1 MSSRNSPRH
10 ESNNNWMRTPMDRF
24 VRGGQTINLQVRET
38 IHLIKIMLLVS
49 VGIGFVVFVIWL
61 MSTTNGVQRDG
72 FLSFT
77 HIKILEAMNANPD
90 QIFSCPRPDG
100 TRIRIELKWCLADPS
115 VSAGWREVARSATH
129 AFWAALSVAAFA
141 MIALFIWFKRFGQDL
156 IKERRT
162 RGAEVVSA
170 SDLDHLISRSN
181 AKRKKE
187 AYFAAQKTYRLAGVT
202 MPLGAHNRHVMVA
215 GTTGTGKSQFLF
227 DLMAQIR
234 AKGDR
239 AVVFDKTGAF
249 IERFYSEDAD
259 DRILNPLDARC
270 APWTMIAE
278 ASVDSDFDTMA
289 HALIPDEKSQDRF
302 WPDSAR
308 AVLSTALQ
316 KFKAKGVT
324 ETRTVI
330 DFLLTAKQ
338 SQLNTFFSGTMAARS
353 ISSELGKTSG
363 NIMAVLAPAIRPLT
377 LLPAKNE
384 TPFSIRDWVHDDE
397 GDNCLFF
404 SARSDQL
411 KAMRGLITLWFDTA
425 IKSMLSL
432 ERKPGRTI
440 WFILDEFAALNA
452 IPSLVEGLQESRQ
465 YGGAFVL
472 GIQDPALV
480 RDRYGADLTQA
491 ITGLCRT
498 KVIYGTGN
506 YHNAR
511 DCADWIGQAETLRAE
526 QSMTYGPND
535 VRDAIGVHS
544 RTELTHIVLPEQIF
558 KLEDLHGFLSYP
570 EAFPVASIKTATF
583 DGTCH
588 VPGFIVRPN
597 APTPSRPPKGVHV
610 AEDGTLSVD
619 DDIRAEAAAEGIVT
633 DKGEAADHGH
643 GPLFASVDAAQE
655 RASKQTQQSPT
666 VDPAAAAL
674 LAHENAHNRRLKR
687 LKAPKREKVGTGSAA
702 SSNGVV
708 SASEEQ
714 NADGASAGGLAH
726 EASDA
731 LLLSD
736 DQKILAQIL
745 GEDDLAERKRRE
757 AIEAKLQR
765 EREMMAARRM
775 RDGVR
780 RDQIDIA
787 IEPDDPAM

>member
-24 VRGGQTINLQVRET
+24 VRGGQTINLQIRET

-49 VGIGFVVFVIWL
+49 VGIGFVVFVGWL
-61 MSTTNGVQRDG
+61 LFTTTSVERDS

-77 HIKILEAMNANPD
+77 HIKVLEAMNANPD
-90 QIFSCPRPDG
+90 QIFSCPKPDG
-100 TRIRIELKWCLADPS
+100 TRINIELKWCLADPS
-115 VSAGWREVARSATH
+115 VSAGWRAVANAATDGL
-129 AFWAALSVAAFA
+129 WVAGTISLIA
-141 MIALFIWFKRFGQDL
+141 MIILFVWFKRFGQDL

-170 SDLDHLISRSN
+170 TDLNHLVDRSN
-181 AKRKKE
+181 MKRKKE
-187 AYFAAQKTYRLAGVT
+187 PFFAAYKPYKLAGVSMT
-202 MPLGAHNRHVMVA
+202 LGAQNRHVMVA

-234 AKGDR
+234 ANGDR
-239 AVVFDKTGAF
+239 AIVFDKTGAF
-249 IERFYSEDAD
+249 IERFYSDAAGD
-259 DRILNPLDARC
+259 HILNPLDARC
-270 APWTMIAE
+270 APWSMIAE
-278 ASVDSDFDTMA
+278 AGTNTDFETMA

-308 AVLSTALQ
+308 SVLATALS

-324 ETRTVI
+324 ETRTVV

-338 SQLNTFFSGTMAARS
+338 GHLNNFFAGTMAARS

-377 LLPAKNE
+377 LLPSKNDY
-384 TPFSIRDWVHDDE
+384 PFSIREWVGDE
-397 GDNCLFF
+397 ASSNCLFL
-404 SARSDQL
+404 SARSDQI

-425 IKSMLSL
+425 IKSLLSL

-472 GIQDPALV
+472 GVQDPALV

-570 EAFPVASIKTATF
+570 EAFPVASIRTATF
-583 DGTCH
+583 EGDKRAQ
-588 VPGFIVRPN
+588 GFM
-597 APTPSRPPKGVHV
+597 
-610 AEDGTLSVD
+610 L
-619 DDIRAEAAAEGIVT
+619 RAEATPTGPQGCEFKIAEEGSIETANEESAPNMKTTSSAEYAPAPRHSEPVPNALDEASAAILAHQGSHKRRMERLRSAGKPAVAANKQT
-633 DKGEAADHGH
+633 D
-643 GPLFASVDAAQE
+643 LFA
-655 RASKQTQQSPT
+655 RA
-666 VDPAAAAL
+666 
-674 LAHENAHNRRLKR
+674 E
-687 LKAPKREKVGTGSAA
+687 A
-702 SSNGVV
+702 SSG
-708 SASEEQ
+708 SEGDFED
-714 NADGASAGGLAH
+714 N
-726 EASDA
+726 EASGGRSGELATDLA
-731 LLLSD
+731 LTSD
-736 DQKILAQIL
+736 QQILAAIL
-745 GEDDLAERKRRE
+745 EEDETAERKRRE
-757 AIEAKLQR
+757 AHEARLER
-765 EREMMAARRM
+765 EREQMSARRM

-787 IEPDDPAM
+787 LDPVDVGL

>member
-10 ESNNNWMRTPMDRF
+10 DSNNNWMRTPMDRF

-49 VGIGFVVFVIWL
+49 VAIAFVVFVAWL
-61 MSTTNGVQRDG
+61 SLTTTSVERDS

-100 TRIRIELKWCLADPS
+100 TRINIELKWCLADTA
-115 VSAGWREVARSATH
+115 VSAGWRAVANAASDAAWVAGGVAISAM
-129 AFWAALSVAAFA
+129 
-141 MIALFIWFKRFGQDL
+141 MILFVWFKRFGQDL

-170 SDLDHLISRSN
+170 SDLNHLVDRSN
-181 AKRKKE
+181 LKRKKDPF
-187 AYFAAQKTYRLAGVT
+187 FAAHNAYKLAGVS

-234 AKGDR
+234 ANGDR
-239 AVVFDKTGAF
+239 AIIFDKTGAF
-249 IERFYSEDAD
+249 IERFYSDAAGD
-259 DRILNPLDARC
+259 QILNPLDARC
-270 APWTMIAE
+270 APWSMMAE
-278 ASVDSDFDTMA
+278 ANNDTDFDTMA

-308 AVLSTALQ
+308 SVLATALS
-316 KFKAKGVT
+316 KFKAKGIT

-338 SQLNTFFSGTMAARS
+338 GQLNNFFSGTIAARS
-353 ISSELGKTSG
+353 ISSDLGKTSG

-377 LLPAKNE
+377 LLPSSNE
-384 TPFSIRDWVHDDE
+384 NPFSIRDWVSNDE
-397 GDNCLFF
+397 ADNCLFL
-404 SARSDQL
+404 SARSDQI

-425 IKSMLSL
+425 IKSLLSL

-472 GIQDPALV
+472 GVQDPALV

-570 EAFPVASIKTATF
+570 EAFPVASIRTATYAGERRAQGFVLRAEAGPSEPPGDAFEVDEYGVISFPDHDERGSEQGANRDAPALDEQPSTVATAPQEPLPEALDPASAAILAHEVTDKRRLQRLRGREKPSAVSDKQSDLF
-583 DGTCH
+583 DGT
-588 VPGFIVRPN
+588 
-597 APTPSRPPKGVHV
+597 PPP
-610 AEDGTLSVD
+610 E
-619 DDIRAEAAAEGIVT
+619 
-633 DKGEAADHGH
+633 
-643 GPLFASVDAAQE
+643 
-655 RASKQTQQSPT
+655 
-666 VDPAAAAL
+666 
-674 LAHENAHNRRLKR
+674 
-687 LKAPKREKVGTGSAA
+687 
-702 SSNGVV
+702 
-708 SASEEQ
+708 ASESDKNESERKSGRGR
-714 NADGASAGGLAH
+714 DVSDGLALT
-726 EASDA
+726 SD
-731 LLLSD
+731 
-736 DQKILAQIL
+736 QQILAEIL
-745 GEDDLAERKRRE
+745 EEDEAAERKRRE
-757 AIEAKLQR
+757 AHDARLER
-765 EREMMAARRM
+765 ERETMSARRM
-775 RDGVR
+775 RDSVR

-787 IEPDDPAM
+787 LDPDDVGL

>member
-1 MSSRNSPRH
+1 
-10 ESNNNWMRTPMDRF
+10 MDRF

-49 VGIGFVVFVIWL
+49 LGIGFVVFIGW
-61 MSTTNGVQRDG
+61 MMFTTSSVERDS

-100 TRIRIELKWCLADPS
+100 TRINIELKWCLADPA
-115 VSAGWREVARSATH
+115 VSAGWRAVANAATD
-129 AFWAALSVAAFA
+129 AAWVSGAVAL
-141 MIALFIWFKRFGQDL
+141 ISIVILFVWFKRFGQDL
-156 IKERRT
+156 IQERRT

-170 SDLDHLISRSN
+170 SDLNHLVERSN
-181 AKRKKE
+181 SKRKSDPF
-187 AYFAAQKTYRLAGVT
+187 FAAHKPYRLAGVS
-202 MPLGAHNRHVMVA
+202 MPLGAQNRHVMVA

-239 AVVFDKTGAF
+239 AIIFDKTGAF
-249 IERFYSEDAD
+249 IERFYSDASCD
-259 DRILNPLDARC
+259 HILNPLDARC
-270 APWTMIAE
+270 APWSMMAE
-278 ASVDSDFDTMA
+278 ASTDTDFDTMA
-289 HALIPDEKSQDRF
+289 HALIPDEKSQDKF

-308 AVLSTALQ
+308 SVLSTALA

-324 ETRTVI
+324 ETRTVV

-338 SQLNTFFSGTMAARS
+338 EQLNNFFAGTMAARS
-353 ISSELGKTSG
+353 ISSDLGKTSG

-377 LLPAKNE
+377 LLPSSNE
-384 TPFSIRDWVHDDE
+384 NPFSIRDWVSNDE
-397 GDNCLFF
+397 ADNCLYL
-404 SARSDQL
+404 SARSDQI

-425 IKSMLSL
+425 IKSLLSL

-472 GIQDPALV
+472 GVQDPALV

-570 EAFPVASIKTATF
+570 EAFPVASIRTATF
-583 DGTCH
+583 KGKRRAQGFVLRAETPPSGP
-588 VPGFIVRPN
+588 PGCDFE
-597 APTPSRPPKGVHV
+597 V
-610 AEDGTLSVD
+610 AEDGSVKIAANAGKKISELAAPSKPTPQLKTVEPRPDALDEASAAILAHQGGHKRRLERLRGSRKRTKPCDKQSDLFANADASTASD
-619 DDIRAEAAAEGIVT
+619 DNPSETEASGGRTHDLAEGLTLT
-633 DKGEAADHGH
+633 DD
-643 GPLFASVDAAQE
+643 E
-655 RASKQTQQSPT
+655 R
-666 VDPAAAAL
+666 
-674 LAHENAHNRRLKR
+674 
-687 LKAPKREKVGTGSAA
+687 
-702 SSNGVV
+702 
-708 SASEEQ
+708 
-714 NADGASAGGLAH
+714 
-726 EASDA
+726 
-731 LLLSD
+731 
-736 DQKILAQIL
+736 IL
-745 GEDDLAERKRRE
+745 GSILEEDEAAERKRRE
-757 AIEAKLQR
+757 AHKARLER
-765 EREMMAARRM
+765 EREQMSARRM
-775 RDGVR
+775 RDSVR

-787 IEPDDPAM
+787 LDPDDGGL

>member
-10 ESNNNWMRTPMDRF
+10 DSNNNWMRTPMDRF

-49 VGIGFVVFVIWL
+49 VGIGFVVLIGWL
-61 MSTTNGVQRDG
+61 LFTATSVERDS

-90 QIFSCPRPDG
+90 QIFSCPKPDG
-100 TRIRIELKWCLADPS
+100 TRINIELKWCLADPS
-115 VSAGWREVARSATH
+115 VSAGWRAVATAATD
-129 AFWAALSVAAFA
+129 AAWVAGA
-141 MIALFIWFKRFGQDL
+141 IALIAMVILFVWFKRFGQDL

-170 SDLDHLISRSN
+170 TDLNHLVDRSN
-181 AKRKKE
+181 MKRKKDPF
-187 AYFAAQKTYRLAGVT
+187 FAAYKPYKLAGVS

-234 AKGDR
+234 ANGDR
-239 AVVFDKTGAF
+239 AIIFDKTGAF
-249 IERFYSEDAD
+249 IERFYSDAAGD
-259 DRILNPLDARC
+259 HILNPLDARC
-270 APWTMIAE
+270 APWSMIAE
-278 ASVDSDFDTMA
+278 ATTDTDFETMA

-308 AVLSTALQ
+308 SVLATALS

-324 ETRTVI
+324 ETRTVV

-338 SQLNTFFSGTMAARS
+338 GQLNNFFTGTMAARS

-377 LLPAKNE
+377 LLPSKNDF
-384 TPFSIRDWVHDDE
+384 PFSIREWVGDE
-397 GDNCLFF
+397 TSSNCLFL
-404 SARSDQL
+404 SARSDQI

-425 IKSMLSL
+425 IKSLLSL

-472 GIQDPALV
+472 GVQDPALV
-480 RDRYGADLTQA
+480 RDRYGADLSQA

-570 EAFPVASIKTATF
+570 EAFPVASIRTATF
-583 DGTCH
+583 EGERRARGFVLREEGAPSGPNGGEFEIDQDGSISF
-588 VPGFIVRPN
+588 PDQPN
-597 APTPSRPPKGVHV
+597 GNSESDDTISR
-610 AEDGTLSVD
+610 
-619 DDIRAEAAAEGIVT
+619 R
-633 DKGEAADHGH
+633 
-643 GPLFASVDAAQE
+643 ASVSGTRGSRSPPPSPGSLPDAL
-655 RASKQTQQSPT
+655 
-666 VDPAAAAL
+666 DPA
-674 LAHENAHNRRLKR
+674 
-687 LKAPKREKVGTGSAA
+687 SAA
-702 SSNGVV
+702 I
-708 SASEEQ
+708 
-714 NADGASAGGLAH
+714 LAH
-726 EASDA
+726 EATDRRRLQRLRGAGKPPKTPDGQSDLFA
-731 LLLSD
+731 NAAPPAASGGEGDDAEPKGGKARELSD
-736 DQKILAQIL
+736 GLALTSDQQILAAIL
-745 GEDDLAERKRRE
+745 EEDEAIERKRRE
-757 AIEAKLQR
+757 AHDARLDR
-765 EREMMAARRM
+765 ERETMSARRM

-787 IEPDDPAM
+787 LDPDNAGL

>member
-10 ESNNNWMRTPMDRF
+10 DSTNNWMRTPMDRF

-49 VGIGFVVFVIWL
+49 LGIGFVVFISW
-61 MSTTNGVQRDG
+61 MMFTTSSVERDS

-90 QIFSCPRPDG
+90 QIFSCPKPDG
-100 TRIRIELKWCLADPS
+100 TRINIELKWCLADTS
-115 VSAGWREVARSATH
+115 VSAGWRAVAN
-129 AFWAALSVAAFA
+129 AAKDAAWLSGAIVLIA
-141 MIALFIWFKRFGQDL
+141 MMILFVWFKRFGQDL

-170 SDLDHLISRSN
+170 TDLDHLVERSN

-187 AYFAAQKTYRLAGVT
+187 PFFAAFKPYRLAGVS

-234 AKGDR
+234 ANGDR
-239 AVVFDKTGAF
+239 AIVFDKTGAF
-249 IERFYSEDAD
+249 IERFYSEQVGDY
-259 DRILNPLDARC
+259 ILNPLDARC
-270 APWTMIAE
+270 APWSMIAE
-278 ASVDSDFDTMA
+278 ANSDTDFETMA

-308 AVLSTALQ
+308 SVLATALS
-316 KFKAKGVT
+316 KFKEKGVT
-324 ETRTVI
+324 ETRTVV

-338 SQLNTFFSGTMAARS
+338 SQLNNFFSGTTAARS

-363 NIMAVLAPAIRPLT
+363 NIMAVLAPAIRPLR
-377 LLPAKNE
+377 LLPAKNDF
-384 TPFSIRDWVHDDE
+384 PFSIREWVGDDAAS
-397 GDNCLFF
+397 NCLFL
-404 SARSDQL
+404 SARSDQI
-411 KAMRGLITLWFDTA
+411 KPMRGLITLWFDTA
-425 IKSMLSL
+425 IKSLLCL

-472 GIQDPALV
+472 GVQDPALV

-558 KLEDLHGFLSYP
+558 KLEDLHGFLSFP
-570 EAFPVASIKTATF
+570 EAFPVASIRTATF
-583 DGTCH
+583 EGERLAQ
-588 VPGFIVRPN
+588 GFILRQD
-597 APTPSRPPKGVHV
+597 AGPSEPAGTEFDIK
-610 AEDGTLSVD
+610 EDGSICFPQDAESEDRPEEKPISERASVAGKGPSFATPD
-619 DDIRAEAAAEGIVT
+619 ELDPASAAILAHEVT
-633 DKGEAADHGH
+633 DKRR
-643 GPLFASVDAAQE
+643 LQRL
-655 RASKQTQQSPT
+655 RASTKPSKDQVDQTDLFTNAVPQQ
-666 VDPAAAAL
+666 
-674 LAHENAHNRRLKR
+674 
-687 LKAPKREKVGTGSAA
+687 
-702 SSNGVV
+702 
-708 SASEEQ
+708 ASE
-714 NADGASAGGLAH
+714 ADNENSEPLGGRGQDVSDGLALT
-726 EASDA
+726 A
-731 LLLSD
+731 
-736 DQKILAQIL
+736 DQQIL
-745 GEDDLAERKRRE
+745 EAILEEDEAAERKRRE
-757 AIEAKLQR
+757 AHDARLER
-765 EREMMAARRM
+765 ERETLSAQRM

-787 IEPDDPAM
+787 LDPDDAGL

>member
-10 ESNNNWMRTPMDRF
+10 ESTNNWMRTPMDRF

-49 VGIGFVVFVIWL
+49 LGIGFVVFIGWML
-61 MSTTNGVQRDG
+61 FATTSVERDS

-100 TRIRIELKWCLADPS
+100 TRISIELKWCLADPS
-115 VSAGWREVARSATH
+115 VSAGWRAVANAATD
-129 AFWAALSVAAFA
+129 AAWVSGAVVLISIV
-141 MIALFIWFKRFGQDL
+141 ILFVWFKRFGQDL
-156 IKERRT
+156 IQERRT

-170 SDLDHLISRSN
+170 SDLNHLVERSN
-181 AKRKKE
+181 SKRKLDPF
-187 AYFAAQKTYRLAGVT
+187 FAGYKRYKLAGVS

-234 AKGDR
+234 ANGDR
-239 AVVFDKTGAF
+239 AIIFDKTGAF
-249 IERFYSEDAD
+249 IERFYSDAAGD
-259 DRILNPLDARC
+259 HILNPLDARC
-270 APWTMIAE
+270 APWSMMAE
-278 ASVDSDFDTMA
+278 ASTDTDFDTMA
-289 HALIPDEKSQDRF
+289 HALIPDEKSQDKF

-308 AVLSTALQ
+308 SVLATALS

-324 ETRTVI
+324 ETRTVV

-338 SQLNTFFSGTMAARS
+338 EQLNNFFAGTMAARS
-353 ISSELGKTSG
+353 ISSDLGKTSG

-377 LLPAKNE
+377 LLPSKNE
-384 TPFSIRDWVHDDE
+384 YPFSIREWVGDE
-397 GDNCLFF
+397 TSSNCLFL
-404 SARSDQL
+404 SARSDQM

-425 IKSMLSL
+425 IKSLLSL

-472 GIQDPALV
+472 GVQDPALV

-570 EAFPVASIKTATF
+570 EAFPVASIRTATF
-583 DGTCH
+583 AGERRAQGFVLRAETPPSSP
-588 VPGFIVRPN
+588 PGRDFEI
-597 APTPSRPPKGVHV
+597 
-610 AEDGTLSVD
+610 AEDGSIKVAAKISELASPTIPSRQAKTTKPTPEALDEASAAILAHQGGHKRRLARLRSAGKHAAAPHKQSD
-619 DDIRAEAAAEGIVT
+619 LFAHAEASGSSDEDPNESEASGGRSHDLAEGLALT
-633 DKGEAADHGH
+633 DD
-643 GPLFASVDAAQE
+643 E
-655 RASKQTQQSPT
+655 R
-666 VDPAAAAL
+666 
-674 LAHENAHNRRLKR
+674 
-687 LKAPKREKVGTGSAA
+687 
-702 SSNGVV
+702 
-708 SASEEQ
+708 
-714 NADGASAGGLAH
+714 
-726 EASDA
+726 
-731 LLLSD
+731 
-736 DQKILAQIL
+736 IL
-745 GEDDLAERKRRE
+745 GAILEEDEAEERKRRE
-757 AIEAKLQR
+757 AHEARLER
-765 EREMMAARRM
+765 EREQLSARRM

-787 IEPDDPAM
+787 LDPDDGGL

>member
-10 ESNNNWMRTPMDRF
+10 ESTNNWMRTPMDRF

-49 VGIGFVVFVIWL
+49 LGIGFVVFIGWML
-61 MSTTNGVQRDG
+61 FATTSVERDS

-77 HIKILEAMNANPD
+77 HIKILEAMNAKPD

-100 TRIRIELKWCLADPS
+100 TRISIELKWCLADPS
-115 VSAGWREVARSATH
+115 VSAGWRAVADAVTD
-129 AFWAALSVAAFA
+129 AAWIAGAIFLIA
-141 MIALFIWFKRFGQDL
+141 MIILFVWFKRFGQDL

-170 SDLDHLISRSN
+170 SDLNHLVDRSN
-181 AKRKKE
+181 VKRKKDPF
-187 AYFAAQKTYRLAGVT
+187 FAAYKPYKLAGVS

-234 AKGDR
+234 ANDDR
-239 AVVFDKTGAF
+239 AIIFDKTGAF
-249 IERFYSEDAD
+249 IERFYSDASG
-259 DRILNPLDARC
+259 DRVLNPLDARC
-270 APWTMIAE
+270 APWSMMAE
-278 ASVDSDFDTMA
+278 ASTDTDFDTMA
-289 HALIPDEKSQDRF
+289 HALIPDENAQDKF

-308 AVLSTALQ
+308 SVLATALS

-324 ETRTVI
+324 ETRTVV
-330 DFLLTAKQ
+330 DFLLTAEQ
-338 SQLNTFFSGTMAARS
+338 AQLINFFAGTMAARS
-353 ISSELGKTSG
+353 ISSDLGKTSG

-377 LLPAKNE
+377 LLPSKNDY
-384 TPFSIRDWVHDDE
+384 PFSIREWVGDE
-397 GDNCLFF
+397 TSSNCLFL
-404 SARSDQL
+404 SARSDQI

-425 IKSMLSL
+425 IKSLLSL

-472 GIQDPALV
+472 GVQDPALV
-480 RDRYGADLTQA
+480 RNRYGADLTQA

-570 EAFPVASIKTATF
+570 EAFPVASIRTATF
-583 DGTCH
+583 EGERRAQGFVMRAETPPSSP
-588 VPGFIVRPN
+588 PGRDFEI
-597 APTPSRPPKGVHV
+597 
-610 AEDGTLSVD
+610 AEDGS
-619 DDIRAEAAAEGIVT
+619 IRIAAKISE
-633 DKGEAADHGH
+633 
-643 GPLFASVDAAQE
+643 LASPIK
-655 RASKQTQQSPT
+655 AS
-666 VDPAAAAL
+666 
-674 LAHENAHNRRLKR
+674 R
-687 LKAPKREKVGTGSAA
+687 KVETPEP
-702 SSNGVV
+702 N
-708 SASEEQ
+708 
-714 NADGASAGGLAH
+714 
-726 EASDA
+726 SDA
-731 LLLSD
+731 LDEASAA
-736 DQKILAQIL
+736 ILAHQGGHERRMERLRSAGKRAAASDKQSDLFAHVGASENNANESEGSGGRSHELVEGLMLTDDETIL
-745 GEDDLAERKRRE
+745 GAILEEDEAAERKRRE
-757 AIEAKLQR
+757 AHEARLER
-765 EREMMAARRM
+765 EREQLSASRM

-787 IEPDDPAM
+787 LDPDDGGL

>member
-1 MSSRNSPRH
+1 MSNRNSPRH
-10 ESNNNWMRTPMDRF
+10 ESTNNWMRTPMDRF

-49 VGIGFVVFVIWL
+49 LGIGFVVFIGWML
-61 MSTTNGVQRDG
+61 FSTTSTERDG

-100 TRIRIELKWCLADPS
+100 TRINIELKWCLADPS
-115 VSAGWREVARSATH
+115 VSAGWRAVANAATD
-129 AFWAALSVAAFA
+129 AAWVSGAVTIVA
-141 MIALFIWFKRFGQDL
+141 IVLLFVWFKRFGQDL
-156 IKERRT
+156 IQERRT

-170 SDLDHLISRSN
+170 SDLNHLVERSN
-181 AKRKKE
+181 SKRKSDPF
-187 AYFAAQKTYRLAGVT
+187 FAAYKRYRLAGVS

-227 DLMAQIR
+227 DLVAQIR
-234 AKGDR
+234 ANGDR
-239 AVVFDKTGAF
+239 AIIFDKTGAF
-249 IERFYSEDAD
+249 IERFYSDAAGD
-259 DRILNPLDARC
+259 HILNPLDARC
-270 APWTMIAE
+270 APWSMMAE
-278 ASVDSDFDTMA
+278 ASTDTDFDTMA
-289 HALIPDEKSQDRF
+289 HALIPDEKSQDKF

-308 AVLSTALQ
+308 SVLSTALA

-324 ETRTVI
+324 ETRTVV

-338 SQLNTFFSGTMAARS
+338 EQLNNFFAGTMAARS
-353 ISSELGKTSG
+353 ISSDLGKTSG

-377 LLPAKNE
+377 LLPSKNDY
-384 TPFSIRDWVHDDE
+384 PFSIREWVGDE
-397 GDNCLFF
+397 TSSNCLFL
-404 SARSDQL
+404 SARSDQI

-425 IKSMLSL
+425 IKSLLSL

-472 GIQDPALV
+472 GVQDPALV

-570 EAFPVASIKTATF
+570 EAFPVASIRTATF
-583 DGTCH
+583 EGKRRAQGF
-588 VPGFIVRPN
+588 VLRAEAPPSGPPGRDFE
-597 APTPSRPPKGVHV
+597 V
-610 AEDGTLSVD
+610 AEDGSVKVAANAGKKISELASLSKRSSQSKAFDPRPDVLD
-619 DDIRAEAAAEGIVT
+619 EASAAILAHQGGHKRRLDRLRDSRKRPVAS
-633 DKGEAADHGH
+633 DKQSD
-643 GPLFASVDAAQE
+643 LFA
-655 RASKQTQQSPT
+655 
-666 VDPAAAAL
+666 
-674 LAHENAHNRRLKR
+674 
-687 LKAPKREKVGTGSAA
+687 
-702 SSNGVV
+702 
-708 SASEEQ
+708 
-714 NADGASAGGLAH
+714 NADGSGYPTT
-726 EASDA
+726 
-731 LLLSD
+731 
-736 DQKILAQIL
+736 IL
-745 GEDDLAERKRRE
+745 E
-757 AIEAKLQR
+757 
-765 EREMMAARRM
+765 RM
-775 RDGVR
+775 RHPEVDR
-780 RDQIDIA
+780 
-787 IEPDDPAM
+787 MN

>member
-10 ESNNNWMRTPMDRF
+10 ESTNNWMRTPMDRF

-49 VGIGFVVFVIWL
+49 LGIGFVVFVGWML
-61 MSTTNGVQRDG
+61 FATTSVERDS

-77 HIKILEAMNANPD
+77 HIKLLEAMNANPD

-100 TRIRIELKWCLADPS
+100 TRISIELKWCLADPS
-115 VSAGWREVARSATH
+115 VSAGWRAVASTATD
-129 AFWAALSVAAFA
+129 AAWASGT
-141 MIALFIWFKRFGQDL
+141 IALISIVILFVWFKRFGQDL
-156 IKERRT
+156 IQERRT

-170 SDLDHLISRSN
+170 SDLNHLVDRSN
-181 AKRKKE
+181 SKRKSDPFFVGYKR
-187 AYFAAQKTYRLAGVT
+187 YKLAGVS

-234 AKGDR
+234 ANGDR
-239 AVVFDKTGAF
+239 AIIFDKTGAF
-249 IERFYSEDAD
+249 IERFYSDGAGD
-259 DRILNPLDARC
+259 HVLNPLDARC
-270 APWTMIAE
+270 APWSMMAE
-278 ASVDSDFDTMA
+278 ANTDTDFDTMA
-289 HALIPDEKSQDRF
+289 HALIPDEKSQDKF

-308 AVLSTALQ
+308 SVLATALS

-324 ETRTVI
+324 ETRTVV
-330 DFLLTAKQ
+330 DFLLNAKQ
-338 SQLNTFFSGTMAARS
+338 EQLNNFFAGTMAARS
-353 ISSELGKTSG
+353 ISSALGKTSG

-377 LLPAKNE
+377 LLPSKNDY
-384 TPFSIRDWVHDDE
+384 PFSIREWVGDE
-397 GDNCLFF
+397 TSSNCLFL
-404 SARSDQL
+404 SARSDQI

-425 IKSMLSL
+425 IKSLLSL

-472 GIQDPALV
+472 GVQDPALV

-558 KLEDLHGFLSYP
+558 KLEDLLGFLSYP
-570 EAFPVASIKTATF
+570 EAFPVASIRTATF
-583 DGTCH
+583 EGERRAQGFVMRAETPPSSP
-588 VPGFIVRPN
+588 PGRDFEI
-597 APTPSRPPKGVHV
+597 
-610 AEDGTLSVD
+610 AEDGSVMVAAKISELASPTKASRKAKKPEPTPD
-619 DDIRAEAAAEGIVT
+619 ALDEASAAILAHQGGHKRRMERLRSAGKRATAS
-633 DKGEAADHGH
+633 DKQSD
-643 GPLFASVDAAQE
+643 LFAHVGA
-655 RASKQTQQSPT
+655 
-666 VDPAAAAL
+666 PAAS
-674 LAHENAHNRRLKR
+674 ESNAN
-687 LKAPKREKVGTGSAA
+687 ES
-702 SSNGVV
+702 
-708 SASEEQ
+708 
-714 NADGASAGGLAH
+714 
-726 EASDA
+726 EASGGRSHD
-731 LLLSD
+731 LTEGLMLTD
-736 DQKILAQIL
+736 DERIL
-745 GEDDLAERKRRE
+745 GAILEEDEATERKRRE
-757 AIEAKLQR
+757 AHEARLER
-765 EREMMAARRM
+765 EREQLSARRM

-787 IEPDDPAM
+787 LDPDDGGL

>member
-10 ESNNNWMRTPMDRF
+10 ESTNNWMRTPMDRF
-24 VRGGQTINLQVRET
+24 VRGGQTINLQVREM

-49 VGIGFVVFVIWL
+49 LGIGFVVFIGWML
-61 MSTTNGVQRDG
+61 FATTSVERDS

-100 TRIRIELKWCLADPS
+100 TRISIELKWCLADPS
-115 VSAGWREVARSATH
+115 VSAGWRAVASTATD
-129 AFWAALSVAAFA
+129 AAWASGT
-141 MIALFIWFKRFGQDL
+141 IALISIIILFVWFKRFGQDL
-156 IKERRT
+156 IQERRT

-170 SDLDHLISRSN
+170 SDLNHLVDRSN
-181 AKRKKE
+181 SKRKSDPF
-187 AYFAAQKTYRLAGVT
+187 FAGFKRYKLAGVS

-234 AKGDR
+234 ANGDR
-239 AVVFDKTGAF
+239 AIVFDKTGAF
-249 IERFYSEDAD
+249 IERFYSDAAGD
-259 DRILNPLDARC
+259 HILNPLDARC
-270 APWTMIAE
+270 APWSMMAE
-278 ASVDSDFDTMA
+278 ASTDTDFDTMS
-289 HALIPDEKSQDRF
+289 HALIPDEKSQDKF

-308 AVLSTALQ
+308 SVLATALS

-324 ETRTVI
+324 ETRTVV

-338 SQLNTFFSGTMAARS
+338 EQLNNFFAGTMAARS
-353 ISSELGKTSG
+353 ISSDLGKTSG

-377 LLPAKNE
+377 LLPSKNDY
-384 TPFSIRDWVHDDE
+384 PFSIREWVGDE
-397 GDNCLFF
+397 TSSNCLFL
-404 SARSDQL
+404 SARSDQIN
-411 KAMRGLITLWFDTA
+411 AMRGLITLWFDTA
-425 IKSMLSL
+425 IKSLLSL

-472 GIQDPALV
+472 GVQDPALV
-480 RDRYGADLTQA
+480 RDCYGADLTQA

-570 EAFPVASIKTATF
+570 EAFPVASIRTATF
-583 DGTCH
+583 EGERRAQGFVMRAETPPSGP
-588 VPGFIVRPN
+588 PGRDFEI
-597 APTPSRPPKGVHV
+597 
-610 AEDGTLSVD
+610 AEDGSIKVEPKISELASPKKASRKARKPGPTSHALDEASAA
-619 DDIRAEAAAEGIVT
+619 ILAHQGGHKRRMERLRSAGKRAAAS
-633 DKGEAADHGH
+633 DKQSD
-643 GPLFASVDAAQE
+643 LFA
-655 RASKQTQQSPT
+655 
-666 VDPAAAAL
+666 
-674 LAHENAHNRRLKR
+674 HI
-687 LKAPKREKVGTGSAA
+687 
-702 SSNGVV
+702 
-708 SASEEQ
+708 
-714 NADGASAGGLAH
+714 GASAPSESNGDESEGSGGRSHDLA
-726 EASDA
+726 EG
-731 LLLSD
+731 LMLTD
-736 DQKILAQIL
+736 DERIL
-745 GEDDLAERKRRE
+745 GDILEEDEAAERKRRE
-757 AIEAKLQR
+757 AHEARLER
-765 EREMMAARRM
+765 EREQLSARRM

-787 IEPDDPAM
+787 LDPDDGGL

>member
-10 ESNNNWMRTPMDRF
+10 DSNNNWMRTPMDRF

-49 VGIGFVVFVIWL
+49 VGIGFVVFIAWML
-61 MSTTNGVQRDG
+61 STTTSVERDS

-90 QIFSCPRPDG
+90 QIFSCPKPDG
-100 TRIRIELKWCLADPS
+100 TRINIELKWCLADPS
-115 VSAGWREVARSATH
+115 VSAGWRAVASAATD
-129 AFWAALSVAAFA
+129 AAWVSGAISLIA
-141 MIALFIWFKRFGQDL
+141 MIILFVWFKRFGQDL

-170 SDLDHLISRSN
+170 SDLNHLVDRSN
-181 AKRKKE
+181 IKRKKNPF
-187 AYFAAQKTYRLAGVT
+187 FAAYKPYKLAGVS

-234 AKGDR
+234 ANGDR
-239 AVVFDKTGAF
+239 AIIFDKTGAF
-249 IERFYSEDAD
+249 IERFYSEASG

-270 APWTMIAE
+270 APWSMMAE
-278 ASVDSDFDTMA
+278 ASNDTDFDTMA

-308 AVLSTALQ
+308 SVLATALS
-316 KFKAKGVT
+316 KFKAKGIL
-324 ETRTVI
+324 ETRTVV

-338 SQLNTFFSGTMAARS
+338 GQLNNFFSGTLAARS

-377 LLPAKNE
+377 LLPATNAN
-384 TPFSIRDWVHDDE
+384 PFSIRDWVGDDKAN
-397 GDNCLFF
+397 NCLFL
-404 SARSDQL
+404 SARSDQI

-425 IKSMLSL
+425 IKSLLSL

-472 GIQDPALV
+472 GVQDPALV

-498 KVIYGTGN
+498 EVIYGTGN

-570 EAFPVASIKTATF
+570 EAFPVASIRTVTF
-583 DGTCH
+583 EGERRARGFVLREEA
-588 VPGFIVRPN
+588 VPSAPPGNPFEIDENGSINIPN
-597 APTPSRPPKGVHV
+597 DAINEPKS
-610 AEDGTLSVD
+610 AQAISQ
-619 DDIRAEAAAEGIVT
+619 R
-633 DKGEAADHGH
+633 
-643 GPLFASVDAAQE
+643 ASVTGAPRSRSTAPPREPDPE
-655 RASKQTQQSPT
+655 GL
-666 VDPAAAAL
+666 DPA
-674 LAHENAHNRRLKR
+674 
-687 LKAPKREKVGTGSAA
+687 SAA
-702 SSNGVV
+702 I
-708 SASEEQ
+708 
-714 NADGASAGGLAH
+714 LAH
-726 EASDA
+726 EAIDRRRLERLKGAGKRSKASDVQSDLFSSPA
-731 LLLSD
+731 NAAASGGNEEDTEPKGGRTRNLSD
-736 DQKILAQIL
+736 GLALTGDQQILATIL
-745 GEDDLAERKRRE
+745 EEDEAVERKRRE
-757 AIEAKLQR
+757 VHDARLER
-765 EREMMAARRM
+765 ERETMSARRM
-775 RDGVR
+775 RDSVR

-787 IEPDDPAM
+787 LDSDDAGL